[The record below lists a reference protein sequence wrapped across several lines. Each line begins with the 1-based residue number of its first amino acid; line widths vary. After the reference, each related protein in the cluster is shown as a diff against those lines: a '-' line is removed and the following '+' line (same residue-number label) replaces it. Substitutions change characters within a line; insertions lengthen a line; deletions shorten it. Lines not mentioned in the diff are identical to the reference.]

1 MVNDFNEALSAA
13 VRAEHR
19 AHGWSVEELGARLP
33 KGGDLSARTLYRLVA
48 VRPSTDRNKPEWKAS
63 YIALT
68 ATALGMSA
76 SELVAAAEHRA
87 EPGRVTPRKGED
99 PRTLI
104 QFLMTHPDEDGV
116 LQARLGELR
125 RDSGSSGRTLAQ
137 VEREMVL
144 NRRSELGRALEA
156 LPPAR
161 AN

>member
-1 MVNDFNEALSAA
+1 LTIALGQVIKDRAGRAVTNRQIAAHVGVHPTQIGRYLSGVKSPTLEEIRLMSEAVGADWLDVLNEAHA
-13 VRAEHR
+13 
-19 AHGWSVEELGARLP
+19 
-33 KGGDLSARTLYRLVA
+33 LVA
-48 VRPSTDRNKPEWKAS
+48 G
-63 YIALT
+63 
-68 ATALGMSA
+68 ATPLS
-76 SELVAAAEHRA
+76 
-87 EPGRVTPRKGED
+87 GED

-125 RDSGSSGRTLAQ
+125 RDSGSSGRTLAS

-156 LPPAR
+156 LPPAQ